1 MHLAI
6 VNQYASH
13 TSEMN
18 SYRALAQ
25 ICENLKV
32 KYKWIQMKAN
42 HRGPRLSNI
51 DVLNFMLMCI
61 NNEDNWIIYGKLST
75 YAEAHLCNFFLT
87 KDVKMNINKRCRR
100 VLQRCLYVGRC
111 LIFKVCGVKVFVSV
125 KCKHVQKTWQNQP
138 MCLSRC
144 IYSIKPH
151 WFTQNKAIIF
161 EWLFKLKRLWEFGKA
176 MKFQVLLK
184 EK

>member
-18 SYRALAQ
+18 SYRALVQ
-25 ICENLKV
+25 ICEHLKV